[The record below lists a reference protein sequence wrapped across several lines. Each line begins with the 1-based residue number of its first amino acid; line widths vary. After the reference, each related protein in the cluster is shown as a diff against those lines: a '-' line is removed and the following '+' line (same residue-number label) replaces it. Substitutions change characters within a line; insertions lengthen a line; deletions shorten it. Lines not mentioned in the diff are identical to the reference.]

1 MLSSHNTGS
10 SINACGHTVHVAL
23 LCLTTTYAYLLQT
36 ELEDY
41 IFQLY
46 DIDSNGVIEF
56 EVRLGVI

>member
-1 MLSSHNTGS
+1 MGPSK
-10 SINACGHTVHVAL
+10 VHVPL
-23 LCLTTTYAYLLQT
+23 LCLTTTYLLQT